1 MTLTLTLTAD
11 VEAKLRERAAE
22 NGQPPD
28 VYASRV
34 LAEGIG
40 SPRIEELLAPVR
52 KEVAD
57 SGMTEAQ
64 LMDLGRELLEK
75 VRAER

>member
-34 LAEGIG
+34 LAEAIA
-40 SPRIEELLAPVR
+40 SPMIDELLAPVR